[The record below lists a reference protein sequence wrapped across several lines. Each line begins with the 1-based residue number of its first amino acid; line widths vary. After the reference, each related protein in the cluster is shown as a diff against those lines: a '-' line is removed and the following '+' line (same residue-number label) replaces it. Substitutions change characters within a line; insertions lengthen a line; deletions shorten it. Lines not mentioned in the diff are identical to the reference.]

1 MTTEPTHQ
9 DDTTDTDA
17 GTVDEAPTATDRG
30 RGDRGA
36 TTVEVLSW
44 SAMLVVAIVAI
55 AAALQVLGVEVID
68 YVRDQIGV

>member
-1 MTTEPTHQ
+1 MTTEPTRR
-9 DDTTDTDA
+9 DDPTDA
-17 GTVDEAPTATDRG
+17 GTTDQDPAATDRS
-30 RGDRGA
+30 RADRGA